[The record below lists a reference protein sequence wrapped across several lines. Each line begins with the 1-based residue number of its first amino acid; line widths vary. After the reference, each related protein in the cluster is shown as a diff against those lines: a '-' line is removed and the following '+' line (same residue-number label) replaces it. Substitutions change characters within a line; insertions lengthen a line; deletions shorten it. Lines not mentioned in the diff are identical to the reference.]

1 MKCRKKEKKDDVGTP
16 IINRPLVDPT
26 AVSFGAKMKF
36 LTVFGS
42 ALIASALA
50 YPQNTGKIGLILLKH
65 VQ

>member
-1 MKCRKKEKKDDVGTP
+1 MKCRKKEEKDVGTP
-16 IINRPLVDPT
+16 IINRPLVDPI

-50 YPQNTGKIGLILLKH
+50 YPQNTGKLD
-65 VQ
+65 